1 MVRLPGRTWRQA
13 ARLRNDAGGER
24 MDEKETLQSIAVC
37 FQKKYN
43 GFVEMESITK
53 QLQDALNY
61 DDVVTIRM
69 LVRMRQQ
76 EIDNI
81 DMTDR
86 QWAEI
91 ADKLS
96 KAQQDALKK
105 GDDSLFAPENAPLVR
120 RIGEIVQNSHRLL
133 GRLIE
138 EDKKVNRKL
147 AGDKTFYKD

>member
-1 MVRLPGRTWRQA
+1 MP
-13 ARLRNDAGGER
+13 EEKR

-37 FQKKYN
+37 LQKKYN

-53 QLQDALNY
+53 QLQDALNF

-81 DMTDR
+81 DETDR
-86 QWAEI
+86 QRAEI
-91 ADKLS
+91 SDKLS

-105 GDDSLFAPENAPLVR
+105 GDGSLFAPENAPLVR
-120 RIGEIVQNSHRLL
+120 RIGEIMQNSHRLL

-138 EDKKVNRKL
+138 EDRKVNRKL

>member
-1 MVRLPGRTWRQA
+1 
-13 ARLRNDAGGER
+13 

-105 GDDSLFAPENAPLVR
+105 GDGSLFAPENAPLVR

-147 AGDKTFYKD
+147 AGDRTFYKD

>member
-1 MVRLPGRTWRQA
+1 
-13 ARLRNDAGGER
+13 

-105 GDDSLFAPENAPLVR
+105 GDGSLFAPENAPLVR
-120 RIGEIVQNSHRLL
+120 RIGEIMQNTHRLL

-138 EDKKVNRKL
+138 EDKKVTRKL

>member
-1 MVRLPGRTWRQA
+1 
-13 ARLRNDAGGER
+13 

-76 EIDNI
+76 ELHNI

>member
-1 MVRLPGRTWRQA
+1 
-13 ARLRNDAGGER
+13 

-76 EIDNI
+76 ASDNK

-91 ADKLS
+91 AAKLS

>member
-1 MVRLPGRTWRQA
+1 MP
-13 ARLRNDAGGER
+13 EEKR

-37 FQKKYN
+37 LQKKYN

-53 QLQDALNY
+53 QLQDALNF

-81 DMTDR
+81 DETDR
-86 QWAEI
+86 QRAEI
-91 ADKLS
+91 SDKLS

-105 GDDSLFAPENAPLVR
+105 GDGSLFAPENAPLVR
-120 RIGEIVQNSHRLL
+120 RIGEIMQNSHRLL

>member
-1 MVRLPGRTWRQA
+1 
-13 ARLRNDAGGER
+13 

-120 RIGEIVQNSHRLL
+120 RTGEI
-133 GRLIE
+133 GRAH
-138 EDKKVNRKL
+138 V
-147 AGDKTFYKD
+147 

>member
-1 MVRLPGRTWRQA
+1 
-13 ARLRNDAGGER
+13 

-147 AGDKTFYKD
+147 AGDKTFYKN

>member
-1 MVRLPGRTWRQA
+1 
-13 ARLRNDAGGER
+13 

-69 LVRMRQQ
+69 MVRMRQQ

-86 QWAEI
+86 QWSEI

>member
-1 MVRLPGRTWRQA
+1 
-13 ARLRNDAGGER
+13 

-86 QWAEI
+86 QRAEI

-96 KAQQDALKK
+96 KAQQDALQK
-105 GDDSLFAPENAPLVR
+105 GDGSLFAPENAPLVR

>member
-1 MVRLPGRTWRQA
+1 
-13 ARLRNDAGGER
+13 

-37 FQKKYN
+37 LQKKYN

>member
-1 MVRLPGRTWRQA
+1 
-13 ARLRNDAGGER
+13 

-37 FQKKYN
+37 LQKKYN

-105 GDDSLFAPENAPLVR
+105 GDGSLFAPENAPLVR
-120 RIGEIVQNSHRLL
+120 RIGEIMQNTHRLL

>member
-1 MVRLPGRTWRQA
+1 
-13 ARLRNDAGGER
+13 

-37 FQKKYN
+37 YQKKYN

-105 GDDSLFAPENAPLVR
+105 GDGSLFAPENAPLVR

>member
-1 MVRLPGRTWRQA
+1 MP
-13 ARLRNDAGGER
+13 EEKR

-37 FQKKYN
+37 LQKKYN
-43 GFVEMESITK
+43 GFAEMESITK

-81 DMTDR
+81 DATDR
-86 QWAEI
+86 QRAEI

-96 KAQQDALKK
+96 KAQQDALQK

-120 RIGEIVQNSHRLL
+120 RIGEIMQNSHRLL

-147 AGDKTFYKD
+147 AGDKTFYKE

>member
-1 MVRLPGRTWRQA
+1 MMP
-13 ARLRNDAGGER
+13 EEKR

>member
-1 MVRLPGRTWRQA
+1 MMPEEKL
-13 ARLRNDAGGER
+13 

>member
-1 MVRLPGRTWRQA
+1 MMP
-13 ARLRNDAGGER
+13 EEKR

-120 RIGEIVQNSHRLL
+120 RIGEIMQNSHRLL

>member
-1 MVRLPGRTWRQA
+1 
-13 ARLRNDAGGER
+13 

-105 GDDSLFAPENAPLVR
+105 GDGSLFAPENAPLVR
-120 RIGEIVQNSHRLL
+120 RIGEIMQNTHRLL

>member
-1 MVRLPGRTWRQA
+1 
-13 ARLRNDAGGER
+13 

-86 QWAEI
+86 QRAEI

-96 KAQQDALKK
+96 KAQQDALQK
-105 GDDSLFAPENAPLVR
+105 GDGSLFAPENAPLVR
-120 RIGEIVQNSHRLL
+120 RIGEIMQNTQRLL

-147 AGDKTFYKD
+147 AGDRTFYKD

>member
-1 MVRLPGRTWRQA
+1 
-13 ARLRNDAGGER
+13 

-120 RIGEIVQNSHRLL
+120 RIGEIVQNCHRLL

>member
-1 MVRLPGRTWRQA
+1 
-13 ARLRNDAGGER
+13 

-53 QLQDALNY
+53 QLQDALNF

-86 QWAEI
+86 QRAEI

-96 KAQQDALKK
+96 KAQQDALQK
-105 GDDSLFAPENAPLVR
+105 GDGSLFAPENAPLVR
-120 RIGEIVQNSHRLL
+120 RIGEIMQNTQRLL

>member
-1 MVRLPGRTWRQA
+1 
-13 ARLRNDAGGER
+13 

-86 QWAEI
+86 QWSEI

>member
-1 MVRLPGRTWRQA
+1 
-13 ARLRNDAGGER
+13 

-43 GFVEMESITK
+43 CFVEMESITK

-147 AGDKTFYKD
+147 AGDRTFYKD

>member
-1 MVRLPGRTWRQA
+1 
-13 ARLRNDAGGER
+13 
-24 MDEKETLQSIAVC
+24 MDDKETLQSIAVC
-37 FQKKYN
+37 LQKKYN

-53 QLQDALNY
+53 QLQDALNF

-81 DMTDR
+81 DETDR
-86 QWAEI
+86 QRAEI
-91 ADKLS
+91 SDKLS

-105 GDDSLFAPENAPLVR
+105 GDGSLFAPENAPLVR
-120 RIGEIVQNSHRLL
+120 RIGEIMQNTHRLL

>member
-1 MVRLPGRTWRQA
+1 
-13 ARLRNDAGGER
+13 

-91 ADKLS
+91 TDKLS

>member
-1 MVRLPGRTWRQA
+1 MLMELRDTFKEADRIA
-13 ARLRNDAGGER
+13 ANHGAAAGQNVAASGAAAKWKTR
-24 MDEKETLQSIAVC
+24 FSAAKFGVKPFSKGLQGFRDSVPTVFFNPCIAVC

-96 KAQQDALKK
+96 KSA
-105 GDDSLFAPENAPLVR
+105 N
-120 RIGEIVQNSHRLL
+120 
-133 GRLIE
+133 
-138 EDKKVNRKL
+138 
-147 AGDKTFYKD
+147 

>member
-1 MVRLPGRTWRQA
+1 
-13 ARLRNDAGGER
+13 

-86 QWAEI
+86 QRAEI

-96 KAQQDALKK
+96 KAQQDALQK
-105 GDDSLFAPENAPLVR
+105 GDGSLFAPENAPLVR
-120 RIGEIVQNSHRLL
+120 RIGEIMQNTQRLL

>member
-1 MVRLPGRTWRQA
+1 
-13 ARLRNDAGGER
+13 

-105 GDDSLFAPENAPLVR
+105 GDGSLFASENAPLVR

>member
-1 MVRLPGRTWRQA
+1 
-13 ARLRNDAGGER
+13 
-24 MDEKETLQSIAVC
+24 
-37 FQKKYN
+37 
-43 GFVEMESITK
+43 MESITK

-105 GDDSLFAPENAPLVR
+105 GDGSLFAPENAPLVR

>member
-1 MVRLPGRTWRQA
+1 
-13 ARLRNDAGGER
+13 

-96 KAQQDALKK
+96 KAQQDAMKK

-120 RIGEIVQNSHRLL
+120 RIGEIVQNTQRLL

>member
-1 MVRLPGRTWRQA
+1 
-13 ARLRNDAGGER
+13 

-105 GDDSLFAPENAPLVR
+105 GDGSLFTPENAPLVR